1 MSVTSAT
8 ETFTDGAELFD
19 QDKNKSTVTTS
30 IEPDPIQ
37 MEQDFNKPLSQ
48 RIIPIHSHTKSVYG
62 EYRLDDVMIRCPS
75 EAFREHQKQQWN
87 AIKKEAEGKCSR
99 GTYKAL
105 AAGA

>member
-19 QDKNKSTVTTS
+19 QEKYQSTVTIS
-30 IEPDPIQ
+30 IEPDPIR

-48 RIIPIHSHTKSVYG
+48 RIITIHSLTKNVYG
-62 EYRLDDVMIRCPS
+62 EYGLDDVKVHCPS

-87 AIKKEAEGKCSR
+87 AVKKEAEKINSI
-99 GTYKAL
+99 
-105 AAGA
+105 